1 MWEPEWIFCIWQALD
16 YPYGHNTFLPFSF
29 SFFWWGGS
37 VSSMED
43 LGSVGLVESFV
54 SEEEADARYR
64 HRH

>member
-1 MWEPEWIFCIWQALD
+1 MDTIPF
-16 YPYGHNTFLPFSF
+16 FLSLFLSF
-29 SFFWWGGS
+29 DGGGS